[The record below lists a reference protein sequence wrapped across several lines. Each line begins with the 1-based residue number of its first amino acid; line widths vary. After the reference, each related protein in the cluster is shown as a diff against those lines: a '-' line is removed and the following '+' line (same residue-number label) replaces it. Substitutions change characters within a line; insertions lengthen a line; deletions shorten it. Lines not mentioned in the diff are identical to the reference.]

1 MSIPDG
7 GKNRP
12 YGILCGKGINL
23 GGGDSKMKPERGVES
38 KEVRNRKGDWEIGMR
53 TRKGQATQGAPEC
66 EKWPGGEKTQVRE
79 NSSEFI
85 TISYASV

>member
-23 GGGDSKMKPERGVES
+23 GGGDSKMRPERGVES
-38 KEVRNRKGDWEIGMR
+38 KEMRDRKGDWESGMR
-53 TRKGQATQGAPEC
+53 TRKGQARQGCRDC
-66 EKWPGGEKTQVRE
+66 EKWPGGEETEVRE
-79 NSSEFI
+79 NSYEFI